1 MAKKIKVT
9 HDEEIMGTAK
19 SSLKEELDQENLI
32 VEYGNPTTY
41 RIILRPSPPEPITQ
55 ILLQAQLFEI

>member
-19 SSLKEELDQENLI
+19 SSLKEELDQEHLI
-32 VEYGNPTTY
+32 VEYGNPTFVGKK
-41 RIILRPSPPEPITQ
+41 LWITPG
-55 ILLQAQLFEI
+55 